1 MNNTEK
7 TRYDK
12 IDSLNAYIKFVL
24 ERRDKQMISHI
35 SLADLIAEVTRVAQ
49 CSGIKL
55 EEHYVNQTVNGQ
67 KIIQQ

>member
-12 IDSLNAYIKFVL
+12 IDSLNAYIKYVL
-24 ERRDKQMISHI
+24 ERRDKLKIAHV
-35 SLADLIAEVTRVAQ
+35 SLADLIQEATRMAQ

-55 EEHYVNQTVNGQ
+55 EDYYVNQTVNGQ
-67 KIIQQ
+67 KTIQQ